1 MGNKNITNTIKSNSG
16 ITVTT
21 VDASSMTPSTN
32 SHLQEVESSNGN
44 FRKISCPNILH
55 SPFPNNDAGVTNN
68 ETSSTD
74 TKRFRVGNGTCGQ
87 KIPPTKGV
95 VEDNISPGNSLNSG

>member
-1 MGNKNITNTIKSNSG
+1 MANKHITNTSNSG

-32 SHLQEVESSNGN
+32 SSLQVGSSNGN
-44 FRKISCPNILH
+44 FKISCPNILH
-55 SPFPNNDAGVTNN
+55 STFPKNDAGVTNN
-68 ETSSTD
+68 ETSSTTN

-95 VEDNISPGNSLNSG
+95 DEEDNISPGNSLSSK